1 MTGDKW
7 RQLEMIKSICGK
19 NNYSNVMLVTTHWP
33 KSFEEQ
39 NEQGCPLREAD
50 LRSEFWADMV
60 KGGSKMVRFDNDEDT
75 AKAIVR
81 TLAEKPDITLAL
93 QDEMAA
99 GRLLNATSAGSFVV
113 NARHEDE
120 DILKSLQAKA
130 KKLANDPE
138 NAELVQ
144 EIEQLQA
151 SIESRKADEEKLAGD
166 IVAKIRKEIRDVDRE
181 ARQRGRK
188 PTVGNIVSWL
198 IGLSELTVQLVQ
210 TIFSTSS

>member
-1 MTGDKW
+1 
-7 RQLEMIKSICGK
+7 MIKTICGK

-39 NEQGCPLREAD
+39 NEQGCALREAD

-75 AKAIVR
+75 ARAIVR
-81 TLAEKPDITLAL
+81 TLAEKPDITLAM
-93 QDEMAA
+93 QHEMAS
-99 GRLLNATSAGSFVV
+99 GRLLNATSAGCFVV
-113 NARHEDE
+113 TARQADE

-130 KKLANDPE
+130 KKLSKVPE

-151 SIESRKADEEKLAGD
+151 SIESRKADEERLEGD
-166 IVAKIRKEIRDVDRE
+166 IVAKIRKEIRDVDQE

-188 PTVGNIVSWL
+188 PTVGNIVQWL

-210 TIFSTSS
+210 SIFTTT